1 MINQDGIDAGPL
13 PADRPQT
20 ARADASARGQK
31 HRRGPERAAW
41 QRPTIARFG
50 FELTLSDAGSGIGNG
65 ASTAGS
71 GVPIGG

>member
-31 HRRGPERAAW
+31 HHRGPERAAW

-50 FELTLSDAGSGIGNG
+50 FELTLSDAGSGG
-65 ASTAGS
+65 ASAAFAVAHAANAG
-71 GVPIGG
+71 G